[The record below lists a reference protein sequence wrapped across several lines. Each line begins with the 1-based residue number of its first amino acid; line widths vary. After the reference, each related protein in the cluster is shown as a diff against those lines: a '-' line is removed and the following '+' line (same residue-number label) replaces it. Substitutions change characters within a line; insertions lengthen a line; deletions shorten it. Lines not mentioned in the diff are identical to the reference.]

1 MKGLRFIAML
11 LTMVVCSVHVW
22 SYRITDNYTIESK
35 FKINALGAGIAFR
48 ASAISGSNDLLG
60 TTEPLTTSGSEYVLA
75 KPEGEPVGFYL
86 VEAGK
91 KIPAGKAYLTSASG
105 VKGFIFNGSGAT
117 GIDAVN
123 AAQGKENGYI
133 YNVSGQ
139 RLQKTVKGINIVA
152 GKKIL
157 K

>member
-1 MKGLRFIAML
+1 MKNGSY
-11 LTMVVCSVHVW
+11 LTL
-22 SYRITDNYTIESK
+22 TEQNNTIPAQAAVILKGNEGFYS
-35 FKINALGAGIAFR
+35 FTPATSAPAL
-48 ASAISGSNDLLG
+48 SGSNDLLG
-60 TTEPLTTSGSEYVLA
+60 TTESITSSGSEYVLA

-86 VEAGK
+86 VEAGV

-105 VKGFIFNGSGAT
+105 VKGFVFNGTGAT

-123 AAQGKENGYI
+123 AAQGSENGYI
-133 YNVSGQ
+133 YNVAGQ
-139 RLQKTVKGINIVA
+139 RLQKTAKGINIVD